1 MAINLVLLHNCY
13 LVELVVSFK
22 VVKLRKP
29 REVRDIKG
37 MCVYSGNTFA
47 APVR

>member
-37 MCVYSGNTFA
+37 VCVYSGNTFA
-47 APVR
+47 AAVR